1 MKMQMIPPILND
13 TGDCC
18 CQNCPQC
25 NNCGCVPGGDG
36 CICQGDKSGD
46 SIESAIT
53 CDLTWKEKQP
63 NGKYKYY
70 KVVSGSSQQ
79 NMPVVLPT
87 ATLKKRGVVQLTN
100 DLSNREDIALTPKGA
115 NQFKATLDKE
125 TADRIAKDTDLQN
138 QINKEKSDRANAD
151 TDLLNKINQEKADR
165 ANTDKSLSDRITQ
178 ETADRKKADS
188 ALSSSISNVSNK
200 VTNIESKVDS
210 AVSKANNAVTG
221 VTSDGNATVTV
232 TKADGTSKR
241 FTINNVA
248 HASSADSATNA
259 DHATNAD
266 NATHATKA
274 DTATKATNADHA
286 LVADRLASGGSS
298 GSDGSTL
305 NFKKYTL
312 TTEPTIRFVTVHT
325 INRENIGNG
334 NYKFTYQ
341 YSFDIEFTF
350 PKQIGKASSIVVD
363 AINLVVTNTTGAFNK
378 LTTADI
384 VGGLAW
390 GTSNKR
396 TFTFYGL
403 KITEVLSQLNPPN
416 IANPLVQGNI
426 VVYVNDITYNK
437 VD

>member
-298 GSDGSTL
+298 GSDGSTV

-312 TTEPTIRFVTVHT
+312 TTEPTIRFVTTHT
-325 INRENIGNG
+325 LDQKTFVNG
-334 NYKFTYQ
+334 NYVFTYQ

-363 AINLVVTNTTGAFNK
+363 AINLVVTNTTGAFKK

-396 TFTFYGL
+396 TFTFYSQ
-403 KITEVLSQLNPPN
+403 KITGVLSQPNPPN
-416 IANPLVQGNI
+416 TTNPLVQGNI

>member
-1 MKMQMIPPILND
+1 MQMIPPILND

-25 NNCGCVPGGDG
+25 NNCCCVPGGDG
-36 CICQGDKSGD
+36 CICQGDKSGN

-53 CDLTWKEKQP
+53 CDLVWKERQL

-87 ATLKKRGVVQLTN
+87 ASLTKRGVVQLTN
-100 DLSNREDIALTPKGA
+100 ELSDREDLALTPKGA
-115 NQFKATLDKE
+115 KTIKTELDKE
-125 TADRIAKDTDLQN
+125 VADRVANDNALQGQLN
-138 QINKEKSDRANAD
+138 QEKTDRANAD
-151 TDLLNKINQEKADR
+151 TDLLNKINQEKTDR
-165 ANTDKSLSDRITQ
+165 AKADTSLSERINQEINNRKTADNDLSNRIT
-178 ETADRKKADS
+178 S
-188 ALSSSISNVSNK
+188 A
-200 VTNIESKVDS
+200 ESKADS

-232 TKADGTSKR
+232 TKADGASSN

-334 NYKFTYQ
+334 NYTFTYQ

-384 VGGLAW
+384 VGGFAW

-396 TFTFYGL
+396 TFTFYGP
-403 KITEVLSQLNPPN
+403 KITEVLSQQNPPA

-426 VVYVNDITYNK
+426 VVYVNEITYNK

>member
-36 CICQGDKSGD
+36 CICQGDKSGN

-53 CDLTWKEKQP
+53 CDLVWKERQL

-87 ATLKKRGVVQLTN
+87 ASLTKRGVVQLTN
-100 DLSNREDIALTPKGA
+100 ELSDREDLALTPKGA
-115 NQFKATLDKE
+115 KTIKTELDKE
-125 TADRIAKDTDLQN
+125 VADRVANDNALQGQLNQEKTDR
-138 QINKEKSDRANAD
+138 SNAD
-151 TDLLNKINQEKADR
+151 TDLLNKINQEKGDR
-165 ANTDKSLSDRITQ
+165 ANADKKLSDRINQ
-178 ETADRKKADS
+178 EITNRKTADNDLSNRITS
-188 ALSSSISNVSNK
+188 A
-200 VTNIESKVDS
+200 ESKADS
-210 AVSKANNAVTG
+210 AVSKANNSVTG
-221 VTSDGNATVTV
+221 VTSNGDATVTV
-232 TKADGTSKR
+232 TKADGTSKS

-259 DHATNAD
+259 DHATSAD

-286 LVADRLASGGSS
+286 TVADRLASGGSS

-334 NYKFTYQ
+334 NYTFTYQ

-396 TFTFYGL
+396 TFTFYGP
-403 KITEVLSQLNPPN
+403 KITDVLSQQNPPD

>member
-36 CICQGDKSGD
+36 CICRGDKSGD

-87 ATLKKRGVVQLTN
+87 ASLKKRGVVQLTN
-100 DLSNREDIALTPKGA
+100 DLSDRENLALTPKGA
-115 NQFKATLDKE
+115 KTIKTELDSE
-125 TADRIAKDTDLQN
+125 TAERIAKDTDLQN
-138 QINKEKSDRANAD
+138 QINEEKSDRANAD
-151 TDLLNKINQEKADR
+151 TDLLNKIKQETTDRTSADK
-165 ANTDKSLSDRITQ
+165 DLSVRLTQ
-178 ETADRKKADS
+178 ETADRKKADNDLSNRITS
-188 ALSSSISNVSNK
+188 A
-200 VTNIESKVDS
+200 ESKVDS
-210 AVSKANNAVTG
+210 AVSKANKAVTG

-232 TKADGTSKR
+232 TKADGTSKS

-259 DHATNAD
+259 DHATSAD

-286 LVADRLASGGSS
+286 TVADRLASGSEL
-298 GSDGSTL
+298 DTSTV
-305 NFKKYTL
+305 NFKKYVL
-312 TTEPTIRFVTVHT
+312 TTALVQKSVDTHI

-334 NYKFTYQ
+334 NYHFTYQ
-341 YSFDIEFTF
+341 YSFDITFTF
-350 PKQIGKASSIVVD
+350 PKQIGNASNIVVD
-363 AINLVVTNTTGAFNK
+363 AINLVVTNTGAGGLDK
-378 LTTADI
+378 LTTRNVI
-384 VGGLAW
+384 GGLEF
-390 GTSNKR
+390 GTSNTK
-396 TFTFYGL
+396 TFTFYGPQL
-403 KITEVLSQLNPPN
+403 DTILSESSLPVHNP
-416 IANPLVQGNI
+416 ILVQGNI